1 MPENKTVRAVLHEL
15 KHHAP
20 YTLIGAIL
28 GVLFMFVFRN
38 QEKVGEYMFLVAH
51 PGHIV
56 LSAMATAAMFKT
68 RGSAKNFLLI
78 LIIGWVGAI
87 GISTL
92 SDVLIP
98 FAGTEMFGLNLPTH
112 SAVMHGPQ
120 EHDHQHTE
128 PKQITDDHADH
139 DHTHQPCDHN
149 CTAHEHVHTETCE
162 HTHEHHEHTDACDH
176 AHPHG
181 HNHGH
186 GQLHLPFIHHW
197 YIVNPAAF
205 LGVLIAYFW
214 PATKISH
221 SLHMLI
227 STWASSAFIIKTSDV
242 HIGAAIF
249 AGLAIVLFI
258 AVWVPCCLSDIIFPM
273 LLVKTKNGKSEQG
286 HHHE

>member
-1 MPENKTVRAVLHEL
+1 MPLSKLVKSVSHEL

-20 YTLIGAIL
+20 YTLLGAIL
-28 GVLFMFVFRN
+28 GVLFMFIFRN
-38 QEKVGEYMFLVAH
+38 REKAGEYMFLVAH
-51 PGHIV
+51 PGHIL

-98 FAGTEMFGLNLPTH
+98 FAGTEMFSLNVPTH
-112 SAVMHGPQ
+112 SAVMHGPHEQ
-120 EHDHQHTE
+120 EHEHQHGPAEHVTNE
-128 PKQITDDHADH
+128 HPEHNHAH
-139 DHTHQPCDHN
+139 ETYDHN
-149 CTAHEHVHTETCE
+149 CNGHS
-162 HTHEHHEHTDACDH
+162 HEHHEHTDTCSH
-176 AHPHG
+176 AHDHEHG
-181 HNHGH
+181 GV
-186 GQLHLPFIHHW
+186 HLPFIHHW

-221 SLHMLI
+221 GLHILI

-249 AGLAIVLFI
+249 AGLVIVLFI
-258 AVWVPCCLSDIIFPM
+258 AVWVPCCLSDIVFPM
-273 LLVKTKNGKSEQG
+273 LLVKTKNGNSEQG
-286 HHHE
+286 HEHG